1 MANSKDLFA
10 KLKQQIKDK
19 EKQSGGVGQNNYYPF
34 WEMKVGQQAV
44 VRFLPDN
51 NPDNP
56 LMFLSEKLM
65 HTLNVNGETK
75 SVPCLKMY
83 GEDCPICKISSDY
96 YKQDDKDN
104 GKKYYRK
111 KQYLG
116 AVLVVEDPLPPDAD
130 SGETHE
136 GKIRWIAL
144 GKKLYDVIKDAFESG
159 DLDDVPF
166 DYQNGTDF
174 IIKKTQT
181 GEFADYSR
189 SKFAKNPRDL
199 SEEEIAHA
207 EASLINLSTLLPK
220 KPEREKIENMLE
232 AALTGNVYQEGGATS
247 DGDDDVPFETAK
259 PSPAKVTKPV
269 ATTKAKPEPKPEP
282 VASAEDAADD
292 DAQRILEEIR
302 RRKKAQQGS

>member
-19 EKQSGGVGQNNYYPF
+19 EKQGGGVGQNNYYPF
-34 WEMKVGQQAV
+34 WEMKVGQQAT

-56 LMFLSEKLM
+56 LMFLSEKMM
-65 HTLNVNGETK
+65 HTLNINGESK

-83 GEDCPICKISSDY
+83 GENCPICKVSSDY

-111 KQYLG
+111 RQYLG
-116 AVLVVEDPLPPDAD
+116 AVLVVEDPLAPNEE
-130 SGETHE
+130 GETHE

-144 GKKLYDVIKDAFESG
+144 GKKLYDVIKDSFESG

-174 IIKKTQT
+174 IIKKTQS
-181 GEFADYSR
+181 GEYADYSR
-189 SKFAKNPRDL
+189 SKFAKHPREL
-199 SEEEIAHA
+199 SEEEITHA
-207 EASLINLSTLLPK
+207 EASIIDLTTLLPK
-220 KPEREKIENMLE
+220 KPEIDKIEGMLE
-232 AALTGNVYQEGGATS
+232 AALNGNVYQEGSSSTGT
-247 DGDDDVPFETAK
+247 GDDDPPFETSRSVKSEVKAV
-259 PSPAKVTKPV
+259 S
-269 ATTKAKPEPKPEP
+269 TKAKPEPKPEP
-282 VASAEDAADD
+282 ATEEVADD
-292 DAQRILEEIR
+292 DAQRILDEIR
-302 RRKKAQQGS
+302 KRKKAQQAG